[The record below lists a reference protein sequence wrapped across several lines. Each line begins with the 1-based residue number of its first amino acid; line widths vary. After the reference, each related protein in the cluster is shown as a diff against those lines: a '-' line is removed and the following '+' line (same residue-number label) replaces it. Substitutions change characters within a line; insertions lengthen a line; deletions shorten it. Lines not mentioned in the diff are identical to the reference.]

1 MQLSPWDNL
10 KGTGRWVTQAPY
22 QLITKGNMMAE
33 PAPGTNPNMDYA
45 AHNST
50 YASVL
55 RITKYGIIFLVLLL
69 VAMRYFLVP

>member
-1 MQLSPWDNL
+1 
-10 KGTGRWVTQAPY
+10 
-22 QLITKGNMMAE
+22 MMAE